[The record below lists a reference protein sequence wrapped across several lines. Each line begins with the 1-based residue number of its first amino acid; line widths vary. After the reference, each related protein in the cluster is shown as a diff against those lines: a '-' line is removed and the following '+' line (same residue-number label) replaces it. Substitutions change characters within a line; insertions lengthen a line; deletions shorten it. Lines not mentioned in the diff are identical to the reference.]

1 MEPTSGDKKRV
12 LYHAVSS
19 YQLLEV
25 LLHRLRFHPRDVA
38 VLVLPDF
45 IAEKYPQYRRI
56 AERGFFQEVRLFPYL
71 RIPHRSQE
79 EVFAQAARCCR
90 DILPCPLGDFSRVYV
105 AGAHFYFT
113 LGLIQER
120 LPFTFFEDAAG
131 MLTRAGEL
139 RENLERRYPLHA
151 QIAGEYGL
159 FDGSCP
165 LVQKV
170 VCLKAAQ
177 RGPLPANCEDFCV
190 ERALEELSPRLRKEV
205 VRLFLPH
212 PLCSRAEAI
221 LLTQHLANL
230 GAATWEGQRRL
241 YQRLAQGPLKG
252 VRLLVKPHPDDGMD
266 YREIFPKA
274 RVLRQVFPAELLPYA
289 FLWGPKVA
297 YTLDSTSCQNLK
309 RHFIIIQL
317 GREDHGP

>member
-1 MEPTSGDKKRV
+1 M
-12 LYHAVSS
+12 
-19 YQLLEV
+19 
-25 LLHRLRFHPRDVA
+25 
-38 VLVLPDF
+38 
-45 IAEKYPQYRRI
+45 
-56 AERGFFQEVRLFPYL
+56 
-71 RIPHRSQE
+71 
-79 EVFAQAARCCR
+79 
-90 DILPCPLGDFSRVYV
+90 GDFSRVYV

-113 LGLIQER
+113 LCLIQAGI
-120 LPFTFFEDAAG
+120 PFTFFEDAAG

-139 RENLERRYPLHA
+139 EENLARRYPLHA
-151 QIAGEYGL
+151 AIAAKYGL

-165 LVQKV
+165 LAREI
-170 VCLKAAQ
+170 VCLKSAQ
-177 RGPLPANCEDFCV
+177 RGPLPPHCTDFSV
-190 ERALEELSPRLRKEV
+190 ERALEELSPRLRKKL

-252 VRLLVKPHPDDGMD
+252 VRLLIKPHPDDGMD

-289 FLWGPKVA
+289 FLVGPRVV
-297 YTLDSTSCQNLK
+297 YTLDSTSCENLK

-317 GREDHGP
+317 GRDLHGP